1 MEVDGSRTWTGRR
14 MEMAGR
20 RRETESV
27 ARTRCGRKGED
38 RQECE
43 ELPKEDDGQKEKM
56 DGTWDKN
63 TMIIVCT
70 RDGL

>member
-1 MEVDGSRTWTGRR
+1 MHGRR
-14 MEMAGR
+14 
-20 RRETESV
+20 
-27 ARTRCGRKGED
+27 GED

-43 ELPKEDDGQKEKM
+43 ELPKEGDGQKEKM

-70 RDGL
+70 HDGL